1 MVCHF
6 CEDIFMRNREQQL
19 PEQDSIVYEDE
30 NIYVM
35 PDISPLAVGHM
46 LIIAKRHYRGYA
58 SADMETLHSV
68 EKFLSYYKKK
78 IGNRNYTI
86 FEHGAVI
93 PYTAGASIDHA
104 HIHIVPFEL
113 QLGKALNMDFPNGEL
128 CQLRQLAAFSQTQQS
143 YLYYKMGNEEFGHA
157 YPVKNISSQYLR
169 DVANHLMKK
178 KVDYNWKQL
187 YKQVDAYLDFY
198 KTLAWW
204 NSFKYPITFKWKKK
218 LILEKYKLTDY
229 RELLEETIR
238 FPIQQYD
245 TVIKLLKKELENN
258 TGNYCRLVLVPVN
271 HKYKLPNYI
280 VETKEDLDGVPQFMK
295 QQEGYNEIWYFSSR
309 KVQREDG
316 CSGRISYTWTAAGM
330 KEIIEVVGSD
340 NPRLLEKYTLQKKDI
355 DYLRLVRQEGDLN
368 YCMEEIQYGVTYKGI
383 NEWIACFKQLEKKLD
398 QYKEKL
404 KLFGNMVQKYSIRSF
419 SLEFQMVDGEI
430 IFIDWDTS
438 DDDKILRFENV

>member
-1 MVCHF
+1 M
-6 CEDIFMRNREQQL
+6 
-19 PEQDSIVYEDE
+19 
-30 NIYVM
+30 
-35 PDISPLAVGHM
+35 
-46 LIIAKRHYRGYA
+46 
-58 SADMETLHSV
+58 
-68 EKFLSYYKKK
+68 
-78 IGNRNYTI
+78 
-86 FEHGAVI
+86 
-93 PYTAGASIDHA
+93 
-104 HIHIVPFEL
+104 
-113 QLGKALNMDFPNGEL
+113 
-128 CQLRQLAAFSQTQQS
+128 
-143 YLYYKMGNEEFGHA
+143 
-157 YPVKNISSQYLR
+157 
-169 DVANHLMKK
+169 
-178 KVDYNWKQL
+178 
-187 YKQVDAYLDFY
+187 DFY

-280 VETKEDLDGVPQFMK
+280 VETEEDLDGIPQFMK

-309 KVQREDG
+309 KVQQEDG

-330 KEIIEVVGSD
+330 KEIIEMVGSD

-419 SLEFQMVDGEI
+419 SLEFQMADGEI

-438 DDDKILRFENV
+438 DDDKILRFENA